1 MNGIGEAAARLRT
14 MVRLVKRRAEML
26 KDKNSPT
33 QSEQMVMVWLD
44 EKGAMS
50 PRALADAQN
59 VRPQTMQQTL
69 DSLERRNWTRRAD
82 HPTDRRQILISLS
95 ASGRKALDK
104 GREARQVWL
113 VGELG
118 KLSARALKTV
128 TDALGI
134 LERFLQHQPETSK
147 SK

>member
-1 MNGIGEAAARLRT
+1 MNEVEDAAVRLRT
-14 MVRLVKRRAEML
+14 VVRLLKMRAEKL
-26 KDKNSPT
+26 KEPGAPS
-33 QSEQMVMVWLD
+33 QSEHVVMVWLD
-44 EKGAMS
+44 EKGAMT

-69 DSLERRNWTRRAD
+69 DALERRRFTTRAD

-95 ASGRKALDK
+95 AAGRKALYK
-104 GREARQVWL
+104 GRAARQAWL

-118 KLSARALKTV
+118 KLSARERKTV

-134 LERFLQHQPETSK
+134 LERFLNHPIEIPK